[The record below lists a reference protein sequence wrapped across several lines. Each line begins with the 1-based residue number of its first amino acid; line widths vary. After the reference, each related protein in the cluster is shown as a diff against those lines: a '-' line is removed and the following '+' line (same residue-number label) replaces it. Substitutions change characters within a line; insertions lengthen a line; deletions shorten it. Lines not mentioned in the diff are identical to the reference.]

1 MMLLKSWNQ
10 LLRFHRSSYDS
21 STRLFFCFFSNVQA
35 LSLRTKHFVHD
46 HISHFLATFRCP
58 GRKKGSG
65 EFQAKTADQS
75 RHTAQVSQE
84 I

>member
-21 STRLFFCFFSNVQA
+21 STRLFFFSNVQA
-35 LSLRTKHFVHD
+35 LSLRTKYFVHD
-46 HISHFLATFRCP
+46 HISHFLATFSCP
-58 GRKKGSG
+58 RRKKGSG

>member
-21 STRLFFCFFSNVQA
+21 STRLFFFSNVQA
-35 LSLRTKHFVHD
+35 LSLRTKYFVHD

-58 GRKKGSG
+58 RRKKGSG
-65 EFQAKTADQS
+65 EFQAKTADQR